1 MIDFTTTK
9 ENNANINDSTSA
21 NASLP
26 TKTASSVS
34 TPAPTATRAEASQAN
49 GYISASS
56 SLISPPQPL
65 QQYASSSSSTAATAY
80 PPAPSTSAPTDPSP
94 SPIVSPP
101 LSSSTA
107 ASSST
112 PHPSVSVSSSTPRQS
127 MTPRGDILH
136 TPTVEE
142 QETYRRFVEAAREYA
157 AGGTATGAESTRRR
171 KKKHKER
178 ARQESRERSLEREY
192 ERDHRN
198 RDRDRSRHRSHSR
211 SSRRSIDALA
221 SGGGVGGKDVSAASL
236 ISEAIASERR
246 RAARR
251 KALREGLLA
260 ASGGASATDETEHGA
275 SELLPETL
283 FPSLTSRERKL
294 LYRWFSFTNRKTN
307 DLYEQLSDA
316 KATSEK
322 TLHDLTQATS
332 ESFAVLAQEVF
343 NLRRSNALLQQL
355 QLEGRAAGAVSN
367 PSGASS
373 LATTTNL
380 QSSTAPLLDA
390 NQLAATLRQL
400 ALQQGAPPQAQA
412 QASTQATGSSTTARP
427 FQLVSTSAA
436 ATPKSV
442 TSEMTEDQHAAM
454 SSSVS
459 SDAFHSRDPSQVNS
473 LTSAPA
479 TNADS
484 GVPNGVDDTVMPP
497 PIPLAQFTSSRPSS
511 TSSSTYT
518 SPNGRNSQSQPQSY
532 QPQPYSHSRPD
543 SSASSSS
550 GMFSSPTINGPN
562 PSMGQRGAPPQAMY
576 APNNGSNMNGTMNNM
591 NYYGT
596 PYSTAPNSN
605 QSTPQQ
611 QQHQQRSA
619 YPPNGAF
626 NPYQQQASPPQQ
638 FPNNNQPSQSMPYYP
653 SAPNS
658 VGPMPSSTQNTPA
671 SSSARP
677 SNSTDYLM
685 QQLLHEQYLM
695 HQQQQLANQ
704 YAQQRLRAPA
714 TTRAASRAST
724 ATNGRS
730 RTASA
735 SRTTNGTPQA
745 TPAGMSAIAQQRL
758 AMMQSALAL
767 TATPSSASTPAL
779 HLTPSN
785 IATAPYGTPQ
795 TQPPPFR
802 SSSLEPRNP
811 RSGSASSRKTTPSRG
826 NDSAYL
832 SVLNHHAI
840 KKYNQHSAPPP
851 PKPHFHGLYNGT
863 HTKNE
868 RRAF

>member
-1 MIDFTTTK
+1 MVLVHESQDERSVRAVERCEGDLRKDAPRLDPSDVGVVRRTRTGGVQSATLECTLATAPVGGTSGGCGEQSFGCILPRDHDQFAIVDRTTARCKPTRR
-9 ENNANINDSTSA
+9 NAASTRAPAGCTAASTSA
-21 NASLP
+21 GIDAGNRIFYDG
-26 TKTASSVS
+26 TT
-34 TPAPTATRAEASQAN
+34 
-49 GYISASS
+49 ISACIDIGRRDTE
-56 SLISPPQPL
+56 IS
-65 QQYASSSSSTAATAY
+65 
-80 PPAPSTSAPTDPSP
+80 D
-94 SPIVSPP
+94 
-101 LSSSTA
+101 
-107 ASSST
+107 
-112 PHPSVSVSSSTPRQS
+112 
-127 MTPRGDILH
+127 
-136 TPTVEE
+136 
-142 QETYRRFVEAAREYA
+142 
-157 AGGTATGAESTRRR
+157 
-171 KKKHKER
+171 
-178 ARQESRERSLEREY
+178 
-192 ERDHRN
+192 ERD
-198 RDRDRSRHRSHSR
+198 D
-211 SSRRSIDALA
+211 
-221 SGGGVGGKDVSAASL
+221 GGSTCGDVIIRL
-236 ISEAIASERR
+236 IGCISF
-246 RAARR
+246 AR
-251 KALREGLLA
+251 
-260 ASGGASATDETEHGA
+260 
-275 SELLPETL
+275 
-283 FPSLTSRERKL
+283 
-294 LYRWFSFTNRKTN
+294 SFT
-307 DLYEQLSDA
+307 
-316 KATSEK
+316 
-322 TLHDLTQATS
+322 
-332 ESFAVLAQEVF
+332 
-343 NLRRSNALLQQL
+343 
-355 QLEGRAAGAVSN
+355 
-367 PSGASS
+367 
-373 LATTTNL
+373 
-380 QSSTAPLLDA
+380 
-390 NQLAATLRQL
+390 
-400 ALQQGAPPQAQA
+400 
-412 QASTQATGSSTTARP
+412 
-427 FQLVSTSAA
+427 
-436 ATPKSV
+436 
-442 TSEMTEDQHAAM
+442 
-454 SSSVS
+454 
-459 SDAFHSRDPSQVNS
+459 VNS